1 VRVISADNRLCH
13 FEQHSPEMKTF
24 HIDCELQ
31 YDVTQPTLFL
41 FNLAAPSTDSQNV
54 CAETTTTIPG
64 LAVEQLQAAGS
75 SNRLIRINA
84 PPGPLNIRYLANVD
98 VLRALPD
105 PAAREIP
112 VSELPADVL
121 PYLVSSRYCE
131 SDILFPVACREF
143 GHLRP
148 GYARVHSIC
157 EWIRGNI
164 EYKVGTSH
172 ALYTAGN
179 ALEARA
185 GVCRDFAHIA
195 IAFCR
200 ALNIPARFVTGYAK
214 YTEPP
219 PDFHAV
225 FEAYLDGAWYLF
237 DPTELSPV
245 ADLVRIGTGRDASEV
260 AFATF
265 FGAARLRCLSP
276 LVERASEWH
285 PAHSLVPLQQPGD
298 GILLAA

>member
-1 VRVISADNRLCH
+1 MANRNGQLTTTT
-13 FEQHSPEMKTF
+13 PMKTF
-24 HIDCELQ
+24 HIDCEMQ
-31 YDVTQPTLFL
+31 YDVTEQTLFL
-41 FNLAAPSTDSQNV
+41 LNIAVPSSESQYV
-54 CAETTTTIPG
+54 CAETITTTPV
-64 LAVEQLQAAGS
+64 LSVDQLQAAGS
-75 SNRLIRINA
+75 PNRLLRINV

-98 VLRALPD
+98 VQRALPD
-105 PAAREIP
+105 PAAREIALG
-112 VSELPADVL
+112 ELPAEVL
-121 PYLVSSRYCE
+121 PYLVASRYCE
-131 SDILFPVACREF
+131 SDILFPIACQKF
-143 GHLRP
+143 AHLCP
-148 GYARVHSIC
+148 GYARVQAIC
-157 EWIRGNI
+157 EWIRRNV

-172 ALYTAGN
+172 ALSTARD
-179 ALEARA
+179 ALESRA

-214 YTEPP
+214 YADPP

-245 ADLVRIGTGRDASEV
+245 SDLVRIGTGRDASEV

-265 FGAARLRCLSP
+265 FGAGARLRYLSP

>member
-1 VRVISADNRLCH
+1 
-13 FEQHSPEMKTF
+13 MTKTF

-31 YDVTQPTLFL
+31 YDVTQGTLFL
-41 FNLAAPSTDSQNV
+41 LNIAAPSTDSQHV
-54 CAETTTTIPG
+54 CAETITTTPDI
-64 LAVEQLQAAGS
+64 AVDQLTAAGS
-75 SNRLIRINA
+75 PNRLIRFNA

-105 PAAREIP
+105 PAAREVP
-112 VSELPADVL
+112 VGELPAEVL
-121 PYLVSSRYCE
+121 PYLVASRYCE
-131 SDILFPVACREF
+131 SDILFPVACHEF
-143 GHLRP
+143 GHMRP
-148 GYARVHSIC
+148 GYARVQSIC
-157 EWIRGNI
+157 EWIRQNI

-172 ALYTAGN
+172 ALSTARD
-179 ALEARA
+179 ALEAKT

-214 YTEPP
+214 YADPP

-225 FEAYLDGAWYLF
+225 FEVYLDGAWYLF

-245 ADLVRIGTGRDASEV
+245 ADMVRIGMGRDASEV

-285 PAHSLVPLQQPGD
+285 PAQSLVPLQQPGD

>member
-1 VRVISADNRLCH
+1 M
-13 FEQHSPEMKTF
+13 MKTF

-41 FNLAAPSTDSQNV
+41 FNVAAPTTDSQNV
-54 CAETTTTIPG
+54 CAETITTIPG
-64 LAVEQLQAAGS
+64 VPVEQLQAAS
-75 SNRLIRINA
+75 SPNRLIRVNA
-84 PPGPLNIRYLANVD
+84 QPGPLDIRYLANVD
-98 VLRALPD
+98 VLRAPPD

-112 VSELPADVL
+112 LGELPADVL
-121 PYLVSSRYCE
+121 PYLVASRYCE
-131 SDILFPVACREF
+131 SDVLFPVACREF
-143 GHLRP
+143 GHLHP
-148 GYARVHSIC
+148 GYSRVQSIC
-157 EWIRGNI
+157 EWIRRNI

-179 ALEARA
+179 ALEAGA

-200 ALNIPARFVTGYAK
+200 ALNIPARFVTGYAI
-214 YTEPP
+214 YAEPP

-245 ADLVRIGTGRDASEV
+245 SDLVRIGTGRDASEV

-276 LVERASEWH
+276 LVERASECH
-285 PAHSLVPLQQPGD
+285 PARKLVPLQQPGD